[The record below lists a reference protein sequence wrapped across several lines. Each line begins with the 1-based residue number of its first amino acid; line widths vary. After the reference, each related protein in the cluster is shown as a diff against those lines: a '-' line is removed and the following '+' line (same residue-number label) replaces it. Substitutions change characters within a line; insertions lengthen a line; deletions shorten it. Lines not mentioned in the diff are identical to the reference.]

1 MKNKRWILAAI
12 IIIFIIG
19 AAFVISQKLP
29 ASFLNTNKTDSKTE
43 DAFNMK
49 AKCASYREDI
59 GKKLGATLWTSY
71 SIDEI
76 FYSPIE
82 NSCLYAV
89 SAYQE
94 RGSYSAYIIWDQ
106 LSGEMLFYRDT
117 SLTNGQDITA
127 IYQNAK
133 QYLKGEMDLEYSRD
147 DWELSK

>member
-1 MKNKRWILAAI
+1 MKNKTWIIAAI

-19 AAFVISQKLP
+19 AAYVVSQKSP
-29 ASFLNTNKTDSKTE
+29 ANIVNTNKIDSQTE

-59 GKKLGATLWTSY
+59 EKKMEAKLWTSY

-106 LSGEMLFYRDT
+106 LSGEMPFYRDT
-117 SLTNGQDITA
+117 SLTNGQDIVV
-127 IYQNAK
+127 IYQNAR
-133 QYLKGEMDLEYSRD
+133 QYLKGEAVLKYSRD